1 MPLFISLFILNW
13 VGQWGD
19 GTTPLLYI
27 RKLPTLASGLYLF
40 EKECDGFDKNILYAG
55 CFLVSIPP
63 LLLFV
68 FFNKLFTS
76 NVSLGGI
83 KE

>member
-1 MPLFISLFILNW
+1 MKRKAIVILEDYVLKNLIEHCES
-13 VGQWGD
+13 D
-19 GTTPLLYI
+19 P
-27 RKLPTLASGLYLF
+27 
-40 EKECDGFDKNILYAG
+40 EKECGGFDKNILYAG